1 MARRL
6 CLEYDTICIENLNI
20 KGMHRLWGRKIS
32 GLPIVFEAVG
42 HVDDYLMKYYYAT
55 IQQKNLNDNARFIDY
70 ISRDAL
76 KEIMRSWNFYV
87 QGSICE
93 GQPNSILEYF
103 QNGKAFI
110 SSNTGFW
117 AELLRK
123 DYYELFFES

>member
-1 MARRL
+1 MHRKFEYKGNAQTLGQKNFWFANSFRGSRTCRRL
-6 CLEYDTICIENLNI
+6 PNEILLCYDST
-20 KGMHRLWGRKIS
+20 
-32 GLPIVFEAVG
+32 
-42 HVDDYLMKYYYAT
+42 
-55 IQQKNLNDNARFIDY
+55 KNLNDNARFIDY